1 MVSLQTVS
9 VIVSISTCWFFFQIA
24 KTLALLCLT
33 QVALAQYYGNNFYAG
48 NNGFQMRPED
58 QAAIDQIGS
67 QGVQDGTKALR
78 IATELVKGV
87 FPQSGP
93 IVRNGQIQT
102 KWGAYA
108 LPNPQD
114 ADFVEGLLQ
123 ATRDMINKMQVSV

>member
-1 MVSLQTVS
+1 M
-9 VIVSISTCWFFFQIA
+9 
-24 KTLALLCLT
+24 T
-33 QVALAQYYGNNFYAG
+33 QVALATSEAQYYGTRNFGGRFQPGQSQFYAG
-48 NNGFQMRPED
+48 DNAFQLRPED

-93 IVRNGQIQT
+93 IVRNGEIQT
-102 KWGAYA
+102 KWGSYA

-114 ADFVEGLLQ
+114 AEFIEGLLQ
-123 ATRDMINKMQVSV
+123 ATRDMINKMAIVE

>member
-1 MVSLQTVS
+1 M
-9 VIVSISTCWFFFQIA
+9 
-24 KTLALLCLT
+24 T
-33 QVALAQYYGNNFYAG
+33 QVALATSDAQYYGTRNFGGRFQPGQSQFYAG
-48 NNGFQMRPED
+48 DNAFQLRPED

-93 IVRNGQIQT
+93 IVRNGEIQT
-102 KWGAYA
+102 KWGSYA

-114 ADFVEGLLQ
+114 APTVERLLQ
-123 ATRDMINKMQVSV
+123 ATRYLISRMAIVE